1 LHSQHTQG
9 NSQLSVILIP
19 YKLCTKINY
28 EGGLRFKGAK
38 RQFSNKTLVV
48 QNHEDRSSTLLL
60 SKKMKTTP
68 EEPFSCIKEEMEQN
82 NNYAYLKKKT
92 IENGYVYIFHLR
104 GKYKLLDKCVY
115 M

>member
-1 LHSQHTQG
+1 
-9 NSQLSVILIP
+9 
-19 YKLCTKINY
+19 
-28 EGGLRFKGAK
+28 
-38 RQFSNKTLVV
+38 
-48 QNHEDRSSTLLL
+48 
-60 SKKMKTTP
+60 MKTTP

-115 M
+115 MLYIYIIYYIHYIYTIYIYTFMIAP